1 MQLSVAAGPAAEEQL
16 HPGLRKK
23 FHRHRVRLG
32 RLHRDIRVL
41 ADRIVR
47 HQITLEGMP
56 ALMGDHIHVAA
67 GAVEIGEDERRPVI
81 RQIGHI
87 AACLLGFPAEHIEQL
102 VLAHKV
108 HERSGLRRER
118 AVHLPSGS
126 QNLLRRAD
134 RSRIALLKIDAFVD
148 VAQPVQTESS
158 PAGLMNPLREGH
170 KILLHLLPEGGH
182 LVAAVAV
189 SPHPRVAQRQIGIV
203 PHRLALLR
211 AAPDQP
217 VVDLLDLLLIRGIEG
232 GHTVPRRLTDR
243 PVRTAQI
250 RRHQRKIQRLPVPLD
265 LRGSEQLVVAG
276 LKCIFLLHEGNDLRI
291 HRLHRQLHV
300 PDRHRP
306 DPFLHVSAVRRRVQC
321 LLILCHQVLEDRSEL
336 IVVILLLCVKC
347 IRHIDIVPDLSQRHL
362 RRRVIHGA
370 VIALMH
376 AERLLTGTCRLQI
389 RGQRGEL
396 RPEALLFNSCIWKFP
411 EYHRLFPS
419 PPETER
425 MSCRSIPQKKRCRIR
440 AAQRDIKLY

>member
-211 AAPDQP
+211 AAPDQ
-217 VVDLLDLLLIRGIEG
+217 IRC
-232 GHTVPRRLTDR
+232 
-243 PVRTAQI
+243 
-250 RRHQRKIQRLPVPLD
+250 HQRKIQCLPVPLD
-265 LRGSEQLVVAG
+265 LRGGEQLVIAG
-276 LKCIFLLHEGNDLRI
+276 LESIFLLHEGNDFRI
-291 HRLHRQLHV
+291 HRFHRQLHV

-306 DPFLHVSAVRRRVQC
+306 DPLLHVSAVR
-321 LLILCHQVLEDRSEL
+321 
-336 IVVILLLCVKC
+336 
-347 IRHIDIVPDLSQRHL
+347 
-362 RRRVIHGA
+362 
-370 VIALMH
+370 
-376 AERLLTGTCRLQI
+376 
-389 RGQRGEL
+389 
-396 RPEALLFNSCIWKFP
+396 
-411 EYHRLFPS
+411 
-419 PPETER
+419 
-425 MSCRSIPQKKRCRIR
+425 
-440 AAQRDIKLY
+440 